1 MQLDGKIA
9 LVTGAGT
16 GIGRGTAHRLAEE
29 GAFVYVTGR
38 NLEPLQAVA
47 ADIGER
53 ARAVRAD
60 VTDKDDLEQLAN
72 LIRDE
77 HGGLDIVF
85 ANAGGGHPIPLAE
98 ITTED
103 LDRQF
108 GVNVKG
114 VLFTVQAM
122 LPLLRDGSSIIIN
135 TSITADMGLADF
147 SLYAATKA
155 AVRSFTKSWTTD
167 LKHRRI
173 RVNGVSP
180 GVVPTEAYT
189 TELGMTDAQ
198 VQEYIDRVT
207 PEVPAGRVGSAE
219 DIGDAV
225 VFLASDASNYITGV
239 DLVVD
244 GGMTAVYAGKA

>member
-1 MQLDGKIA
+1 MQLEGKIA

-16 GIGRGTAHRLAEE
+16 GIGRGTARRLAEE

-38 NLEPLQAVA
+38 NLEPLEKVA
-47 ADIGER
+47 GDIGDR

-60 VTDKDDLEQLAN
+60 VTIKADMEQLAD
-72 LIRDE
+72 LIRRE
-77 HGGLDIVF
+77 HGGLDIIF
-85 ANAGGGHPIPLAE
+85 ANAGGGHPIPLEQITAE
-98 ITTED
+98 D
-103 LDRQF
+103 FDRQF

-114 VLFTVQAM
+114 VLFTVQTM
-122 LPLLRDGSSIIIN
+122 LPVLHDGSSIIIN

-147 SLYAATKA
+147 SIYAATKA
-155 AVRSFTKSWTTD
+155 AVRSFAKSWTTD
-167 LKHRRI
+167 LKNRRI

-189 TELGMTDAQ
+189 TELGMTETQ

-207 PEVPAGRVGSAE
+207 PEVPAGRVGTAE

-225 VFLASDASNYITGV
+225 VFLASDSSSYITGI
-239 DLVVD
+239 DLAVD
-244 GGMTAVYAGKA
+244 GGMTQVYAGTA

>member
-1 MQLDGKIA
+1 MQLEGKIA

-16 GIGRGTAHRLAEE
+16 GIGRGTARRLADE

-38 NLEPLQAVA
+38 NLEPLEKVA
-47 ADIGER
+47 ADIGGR

-60 VTDKDDLEQLAN
+60 VTNKADMDQLAE
-72 LIRDE
+72 LIRQE
-77 HGGLDIVF
+77 HGGLDTIF
-85 ANAGGGHPIPLAE
+85 ANAGGGHPISLE
-98 ITTED
+98 QITTED
-103 LDRQF
+103 FDRQF

-122 LPLLRDGSSIIIN
+122 LPVLRDGSSIIIN

-147 SLYAATKA
+147 SVYAATKA

-180 GVVPTEAYT
+180 GVIPTDAYT
-189 TELGMTDAQ
+189 TELGMTETQ
-198 VQEYIDRVT
+198 VQEYVDLVT
-207 PEVPAGRVGSAE
+207 PEVPAGRVGTAE
-219 DIGDAV
+219 DVGDAV
-225 VFLASDASNYITGV
+225 IFLASDASSYITGI